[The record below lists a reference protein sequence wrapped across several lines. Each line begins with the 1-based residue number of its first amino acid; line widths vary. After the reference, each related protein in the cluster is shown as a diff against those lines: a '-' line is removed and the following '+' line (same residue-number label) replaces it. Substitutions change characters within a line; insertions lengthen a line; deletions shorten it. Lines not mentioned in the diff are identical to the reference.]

1 MKLTVNVEMLK
12 ENLKRVP
19 DESERLADPLSG
31 VTDVTDGVRYLY
43 QKVLLPLMAGLEVRS
58 DKLDMDQFEQD
69 DIQTIAEFYENNYG
83 AYSGKLKKLR
93 SFYSVVAQSEP
104 KCALVSYV

>member
-31 VTDVTDGVRYLY
+31 VAGVTDGVRYLY
-43 QKVLLPLMAGLEVRS
+43 QKVLLPLIAGLEVRS
-58 DKLDMDQFEQD
+58 DELNMNRFEQA
-69 DIQTIAEFYENNYG
+69 DIQTIAEFYEDNYG
-83 AYSGKLKKLR
+83 AYSGSLKKLR
-93 SFYSVVAQSEP
+93 SFYSVVSGCKP
-104 KCALVSYV
+104 KCAPVSYL